1 MRALICFAVVGLVG
15 CGSSDE
21 SRSASGGST
30 GSGGA
35 SGSGGTAGTAGT
47 TGNGGGSG
55 SGGAAGTGA
64 TSGSGGGGNGGVGG
78 TGATSGSGGGAGLG
92 GTGGTGGGGIGP
104 CPSYAAGTSVG
115 KVASSAVTEASGIVE
130 SRKTA
135 GVFWVNNDSGDGPK
149 LYAMTKAGA
158 HRGVYTLGGAQ
169 AADWEDIAI
178 GPGPAAGES
187 YLYVGDIGD
196 NPSARPNIK
205 IYRVAEPT
213 VATTGPAATVT
224 LGGVETFTYTYPDGP
239 HNAETLLV
247 DPVTRDAFVVV
258 KASSGKSPVF
268 RAKSPLASGVLEKVG
283 ELTFGTA
290 PLNGGATTTGGEISP
305 SGDAILI
312 RTYSSLFLWRR
323 GPGVSVPKALEGAP
337 CPVPQHSEPQGEAVC
352 FGSDAA
358 GYYTVSEGA
367 EQPIYFFAKQL

>member
-1 MRALICFAVVGLVG
+1 MTARALRALEPAGDSSYDCRMRALICFAVVALVG
-15 CGSSDE
+15 CGNSAA
-21 SRSASGGST
+21 SRGASAGATGGVGGIGGGGAGAT
-30 GSGGA
+30 GSGGT
-35 SGSGGTAGTAGT
+35 SGGGGVAGS
-47 TGNGGGSG
+47 GGGSG
-55 SGGAAGTGA
+55 SGGVAGTGA
-64 TSGSGGGGNGGVGG
+64 
-78 TGATSGSGGGAGLG
+78 
-92 GTGGTGGGGIGP
+92 GGGIGP
-104 CPSYAAGTSVG
+104 CPSHAAGAAIG
-115 KVASSAVTEASGIVE
+115 KVAFSAVTEASGIVE
-130 SRKTA
+130 SRKVP

-149 LYAMTKAGA
+149 LYAMTKSGA
-158 HRGVYTLGGAQ
+158 HRGVYTLGGAK
-169 AADWEDIAI
+169 AKDWEDIAI

-196 NPSARPNIK
+196 NSSVRPHIE

-213 VATTGPAATVT
+213 VTTTGPAATVT

-239 HNAETLLV
+239 HDAETLLV
-247 DPVTRDAFVVV
+247 DPVTRDAFVLV

-290 PLNGGATTTGGEISP
+290 PLTGGAATTGGEISP
-305 SGDAILI
+305 NGDAILI

-323 GPGVSVPKALEGAP
+323 GPGMSVPKALEGAP

-352 FGSDAA
+352 FGSDAP

-367 EQPIYFFAKQL
+367 EQPIYFFAKQP